1 MLYIVIICKAACL
14 KLILHFKP
22 KFIIMKT
29 AKIFGLLIL
38 LVLPSVFF
46 AQDELQITAKD
57 SIVQSSW
64 IVGVGFNAVDDSGNV
79 FDGLFNVGK
88 EWNIVPFPSR
98 VSIGRYFKNGL
109 GLEAIGTYNEY
120 KEGNIIDAQVINENI
135 SYFGIDGRITY
146 DINKIIGE
154 TGWFDPYVG
163 IGAGYTDANNKGR
176 GTYNAVVGFR
186 TWLSDR
192 WGLDF
197 NSTGKW
203 AMSQSDGA
211 TNHIQHAAGVV
222 YQFGIEKGLSK
233 RGEEK
238 LELLAAIE
246 KEKERQRDSINEV
259 NRLKEEALL
268 AERLKKQQEADALAA
283 AEKAKEDAL
292 NKKKAE
298 IKSRIESLGN
308 VYFGLNSSFVN
319 TKSKKVLDSLV
330 QVLEEIPTLK
340 LKITS
345 HTDSRGTSKYND
357 WLSQRR
363 VDRTKAYL
371 LSKGIADDKLVTE
384 AYGENMLLNECNDN
398 TYCPEDK
405 HAVNRRSEFVI
416 LEF

>member
-1 MLYIVIICKAACL
+1 
-14 KLILHFKP
+14 
-22 KFIIMKT
+22 MKT
-29 AKIFGLLIL
+29 TKIFSFIFLLML
-38 LVLPSVFF
+38 SSVTF

-64 IVGVGFNAVDDSGNV
+64 IFGVGLNAVDDSGNV
-79 FDGLFNVGK
+79 FDGLFNFGD
-88 EWNIVPFPSR
+88 EWNFVPYPSR
-98 VSIGRYFKNGL
+98 ISIGRYFKNGL
-109 GLEAIGTYNEY
+109 GLEAIGTYNQY
-120 KEGNIIDAQVINENI
+120 KNGKNIDGEIITENI
-135 SYFGIDGRITY
+135 SYFGVDGRITY
-146 DINKIIGE
+146 DLNRIIGE
-154 TGWFDPYVG
+154 TAWFDPYVG
-163 IGAGYTDANNKGR
+163 IGAGYTDANNRGR

-186 TWLSDR
+186 TWFSDR

-197 NSTGKW
+197 NATGKW
-203 AMSQSDGA
+203 AMSEGEGVS
-211 TNHIQHAAGVV
+211 NHIQYGAGAV

-233 RGEEK
+233 KGEEK

-246 KEKERQRDSINEV
+246 KEKQRQQDSINEV
-259 NRLKEEALL
+259 NRLKDEALL

-283 AEKAKEDAL
+283 AEKAKIDAL
-292 NKKKAE
+292 NKKKEE

-308 VYFGLNSSFVN
+308 VYFALNSSVVN
-319 TKSKKVLDSLV
+319 TSSKKVLDSLAN
-330 QVLEEIPTLK
+330 VLDEIPTLK

-363 VDRTKAYL
+363 VDKTKAYL
-371 LSKGIADDKLVTE
+371 ISKGIAEDKLVTE
-384 AYGENMLLNECNDN
+384 AYGETMLLNECDDN

>member
-1 MLYIVIICKAACL
+1 
-14 KLILHFKP
+14 
-22 KFIIMKT
+22 MKT
-29 AKIFGLLIL
+29 TKIFSLLFFL
-38 LVLPSVFF
+38 MVSSVTF

-64 IVGVGFNAVDDSGNV
+64 IFGIGLNAVDDSGNV
-79 FDGLFNVGK
+79 FDGIFNVGE

-98 VSIGRYFKNGL
+98 VSIGRYFKSGL
-109 GLEAIGTYNEY
+109 GLEAIGTYNQY
-120 KEGNIIDAQVINENI
+120 KEGNIIDSEVITENV
-135 SYFGIDGRITY
+135 SYFGFDGRVTY

-186 TWLSDR
+186 TWFSDR

-197 NSTGKW
+197 SSTGKW
-203 AMSQSDGA
+203 AMSQGEGA

-246 KEKERQRDSINEV
+246 KEKQRQNDSINEV
-259 NRLKEEALL
+259 NRLKDEALL
-268 AERLKKQQEADALAA
+268 AERLKKQKEEDALAA
-283 AEKAKEDAL
+283 SEKAKVDAI
-292 NKKKAE
+292 NKRKLE
-298 IKSRIESLGN
+298 IKSRIENLGN
-308 VYFGLNSSFVN
+308 VYFGLNSSVVN
-319 TKSKKVLDSLV
+319 ISSKKVLDSLA
-330 QVLEEIPTLK
+330 QVLEEIPTLT

-363 VDRTKAYL
+363 VDKTKDYL
-371 LSKGIADDKLVTE
+371 MSKGISADKLTTE
-384 AYGENMLLNECNDN
+384 AYGESQLLNECDDN
-398 TYCPEDK
+398 TYCPEEK
-405 HAVNRRSEFVI
+405 HAVNRRSEFMI
-416 LEF
+416 MEF

>member
-1 MLYIVIICKAACL
+1 
-14 KLILHFKP
+14 
-22 KFIIMKT
+22 MKT
-29 AKIFGLLIL
+29 TKGFSLLFL
-38 LVLPSVFF
+38 LMFSSVTF

-64 IVGVGFNAVDDSGNV
+64 IIGVGLNAVDDSGNV
-79 FDGLFNVGK
+79 FDGLFNVSK

-120 KEGNIIDAQVINENI
+120 KEGNIIDAEVISENI

-163 IGAGYTDANNKGR
+163 IGAGYTDANNQGR

-186 TWLSDR
+186 TWFSDR

-197 NSTGKW
+197 SSTGKW
-203 AMSQSDGA
+203 AMSQSEGA
-211 TNHIQHAAGVV
+211 TNHLQHSAGVV

-238 LELLAAIE
+238 QELLAAIE
-246 KEKERQRDSINEV
+246 KEKQRQRDSINEV
-259 NRLKEEALL
+259 NRLKEESLL
-268 AERLKKQQEADALAA
+268 AERLKKQKEADALAA
-283 AEKAKEDAL
+283 KEKARIDAL

-298 IKSRIESLGN
+298 IKSRIENLGN
-308 VYFGLNSSFVN
+308 VYFALNSSVIN
-319 TKSKKVLDSLV
+319 SRSKKIMNSLM
-330 QVLEEIPTLK
+330 LMFEEIPTLK

-345 HTDSRGTSKYND
+345 HTDSRGASKYND

-363 VDRTKAYL
+363 VDNTKDYL
-371 LSKGIADDKLVTE
+371 LSIGVSENKLTTE
-384 AYGENMLLNECNDN
+384 AYGENKLLNECDDN
-398 TYCPEDK
+398 TYCPEEK
-405 HAVNRRSEFVI
+405 HAVNRRSEFVVQ
-416 LEF
+416 EF

>member
-1 MLYIVIICKAACL
+1 
-14 KLILHFKP
+14 
-22 KFIIMKT
+22 MKT
-29 AKIFGLLIL
+29 TPIFSFLLL
-38 LVLPSVFF
+38 LMVSSVTF

-64 IVGVGFNAVDDSGNV
+64 IFGVGLNAVDDSGNV
-79 FDGLFNVGK
+79 FDGIFNVGQ

-98 VSIGRYFKNGL
+98 VSIGRYFKSGL
-109 GLEAIGTYNEY
+109 GLEAVGTYNQY
-120 KEGNIIDAQVINENI
+120 KEGNIIDAVVITDNI
-135 SYFGIDGRITY
+135 SYFGIDSRVTY

-186 TWLSDR
+186 TWFSDR

-197 NSTGKW
+197 SSTGKW
-203 AMSQSDGA
+203 AMSQNGGA

-222 YQFGIEKGLSK
+222 YQFGIEKGLSEL
-233 RGEEK
+233 GEEK

-246 KEKERQRDSINEV
+246 KEKQRQRDSINEV
-259 NRLKEEALL
+259 NRLKDELLL
-268 AERLKKQQEADALAA
+268 AERLKKQQEEDALAA
-283 AEKAKEDAL
+283 AEKAKVDAI
-292 NKKKAE
+292 NKRKAE
-298 IKSRIESLGN
+298 IKSKIENLGN
-308 VYFGLNSSFVN
+308 VYFGLNSSVVN
-319 TKSKKVLDSLV
+319 SSSKKVLDSLV
-330 QVLEEIPTLK
+330 QVLEEIPSLT

-363 VDRTKAYL
+363 VDKTKDYL
-371 LSKGIADDKLVTE
+371 LSKGVSADKLTTE
-384 AYGENMLLNECNDN
+384 AYGETMLLNECDDN
-398 TYCPEDK
+398 TYCPEEK

>member
-1 MLYIVIICKAACL
+1 
-14 KLILHFKP
+14 
-22 KFIIMKT
+22 MKT
-29 AKIFGLLIL
+29 SKIYSFLFLFML
-38 LVLPSVFF
+38 SSVTF

-64 IVGVGFNAVDDSGNV
+64 IFGVGLNAVDDSGNV
-79 FDGLFNVGK
+79 FDGIFNVSE

-98 VSIGRYFKNGL
+98 VSIGKYFKSGL

-120 KEGNIIDAQVINENI
+120 KEGNIIDGEINLEDI
-135 SYFGIDGRITY
+135 SYFGIDGRVTY

-186 TWLSDR
+186 TWFSDR

-203 AMSQSDGA
+203 AMSQGEGA

-246 KEKERQRDSINEV
+246 KEKQRQTDSINEV
-259 NRLKEEALL
+259 NRLKDEALL

-283 AEKAKEDAL
+283 EEKAKVDAM
-292 NKKKAE
+292 NKRKAE
-298 IKSRIESLGN
+298 IKSKIEDLGN
-308 VYFGLNSSFVN
+308 VYFALNSSVVN
-319 TKSKKVLDSLV
+319 SSSKKVLDSLA

-363 VDRTKAYL
+363 VDKTKAYL
-371 LSKGIADDKLVTE
+371 ISKGVSDDKLATE
-384 AYGENMLLNECNDN
+384 AYGESMLLNDCDDD
-398 TYCPEDK
+398 TYCPEEK
-405 HAVNRRSEFVI
+405 HAINRRSEFVI
-416 LEF
+416 QEF

>member
-1 MLYIVIICKAACL
+1 
-14 KLILHFKP
+14 
-22 KFIIMKT
+22 MKT
-29 AKIFGLLIL
+29 TKIFSFIFL
-38 LVLPSVFF
+38 LVISSATF

-57 SIVQSSW
+57 SVVQSSW
-64 IVGVGFNAVDDSGNV
+64 IVGIGLNAVDDSGNV
-79 FDGLFNVGK
+79 FDGIFNVGK

-109 GLEAIGTYNEY
+109 GLEAIGAYNTYM
-120 KEGNIIDAQVINENI
+120 EGNIIDGNVISEDI
-135 SYFGIDGRITY
+135 DYYSFDGRITY
-146 DINKIIGE
+146 DINKIIGQ

-186 TWLSDR
+186 TWFSDR

-197 NSTGKW
+197 NSSGKW
-203 AMSQSDGA
+203 AMSQADGA

-246 KEKERQRDSINEV
+246 KEKQRQQDSINEV
-259 NRLKEEALL
+259 NRLKDEALL

-283 AEKAKEDAL
+283 AEKAKIDAL
-292 NKKKAE
+292 NKKREE

-308 VYFGLNSSFVN
+308 VYFALNSSVVN
-319 TKSKKVLDSLV
+319 TSSKKVLDSLAN
-330 QVLEEIPTLK
+330 VLEEIPTLK
-340 LKITS
+340 LKITA

-363 VDRTKAYL
+363 VDKTKAYL
-371 LSKGIADDKLVTE
+371 VSMGISEDKLVAE
-384 AYGENMLLNECNDN
+384 AYGETMLLNECDDN

>member
-1 MLYIVIICKAACL
+1 
-14 KLILHFKP
+14 
-22 KFIIMKT
+22 MKT
-29 AKIFGLLIL
+29 TKIFSFIFLLIL
-38 LVLPSVFF
+38 STVAY

-64 IVGVGFNAVDDSGNV
+64 IFGIGLNAVDDSGNV
-79 FDGLFNVGK
+79 FDGIFNVGK

-109 GLEAIGTYNEY
+109 GLEAIGAYNTYM
-120 KEGNIIDAQVINENI
+120 EGNIIDGNVISEDI
-135 SYFGIDGRITY
+135 DYYSFDGRITY
-146 DINKIIGE
+146 DLNKIIGQ

-186 TWLSDR
+186 TWFSDR

-197 NSTGKW
+197 NSSGKW
-203 AMSQSDGA
+203 AMSQADGA

-246 KEKERQRDSINEV
+246 KEKQRQQDSINEV
-259 NRLKEEALL
+259 NRLKDEALL
-268 AERLKKQQEADALAA
+268 AERFKKQQEADALAA
-283 AEKAKEDAL
+283 AEKAKIDAL
-292 NKKKAE
+292 NKKREE

-308 VYFGLNSSFVN
+308 VYFALNSSVVN
-319 TKSKKVLDSLV
+319 TSSKKVLDSLAN
-330 QVLEEIPTLK
+330 VLEEIPTLK

-363 VDRTKAYL
+363 VDKTKAYL
-371 LSKGIADDKLVTE
+371 ISKGIAEDKLVTE
-384 AYGENMLLNECNDN
+384 AYGETMLLNECDDN

>member
-1 MLYIVIICKAACL
+1 
-14 KLILHFKP
+14 
-22 KFIIMKT
+22 MKT
-29 AKIFGLLIL
+29 TKIFSFIFL
-38 LVLPSVFF
+38 LVISSATF

-57 SIVQSSW
+57 SVVQSSW
-64 IVGVGFNAVDDSGNV
+64 IVGIGLNAVDDSGNV
-79 FDGLFNVGK
+79 FDGIFNVGK

-109 GLEAIGTYNEY
+109 GLEAIGAYNTYM
-120 KEGNIIDAQVINENI
+120 EGNIIDGNVISEDI
-135 SYFGIDGRITY
+135 DYYSFDGRITY
-146 DINKIIGE
+146 DINKIIGQ

-163 IGAGYTDANNKGR
+163 VGAGYTDANNKGR

-186 TWLSDR
+186 TWFSDR

-203 AMSQSDGA
+203 AMSQGEGA

-246 KEKERQRDSINEV
+246 KEKQRQQDSVNEV
-259 NRLKEEALL
+259 NRLKDEALL

-283 AEKAKEDAL
+283 AEKAKIDAL
-292 NKKKAE
+292 NKKKEE

-308 VYFGLNSSFVN
+308 VYFALNSSVVN
-319 TKSKKVLDSLV
+319 TSSKKVLDSLAN
-330 QVLEEIPTLK
+330 VLDEIPTLK

-363 VDRTKAYL
+363 VDKTKAYL
-371 LSKGIADDKLVTE
+371 ISKGIAEDKLVTE
-384 AYGENMLLNECNDN
+384 AYGETMLLNECDDN